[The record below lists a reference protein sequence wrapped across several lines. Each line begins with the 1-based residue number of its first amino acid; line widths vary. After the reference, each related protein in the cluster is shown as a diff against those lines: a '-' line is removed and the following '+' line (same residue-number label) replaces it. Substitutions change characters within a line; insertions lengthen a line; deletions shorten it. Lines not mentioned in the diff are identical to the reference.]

1 MANIMKNEYDFSQGE
16 RGKFYH
22 PNAEFNLP
30 IYLEPDISEFIK
42 NLATVKQ
49 TDMSSMVNSLLKSNK
64 ELIESLQYTS

>member
-1 MANIMKNEYDFSQGE
+1 MVNIMKNEYDFSQGE

-42 NLATVKQ
+42 KLATVKQ

>member
-1 MANIMKNEYDFSQGE
+1 MVNIMKNEYDFSQGE

-42 NLATVKQ
+42 KLAAVKQ